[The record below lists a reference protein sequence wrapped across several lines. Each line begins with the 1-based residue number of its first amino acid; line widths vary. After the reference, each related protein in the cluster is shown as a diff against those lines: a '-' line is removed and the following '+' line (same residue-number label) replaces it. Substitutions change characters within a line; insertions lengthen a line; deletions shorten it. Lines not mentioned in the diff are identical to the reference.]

1 MKLFSPLLEQ
11 KAKRAIT
18 RKTRTLSLR
27 NIAAAAAEP
36 AVNIF
41 NWKFLMILNCH
52 PVFTEKIIGEG
63 IKN

>member
-18 RKTRTLSLR
+18 RKTITLSLR
-27 NIAAAAAEP
+27 NIAAAAEP

-63 IKN
+63 FKN